1 VVNQCEKRGDPTSVG
16 LGSWI
21 GRTET
26 LTDVSAAAPLEGLAA
41 LLDYGE
47 QPWAAGCVPP
57 LGHWLFFLPR
67 VRQSMIDVDGHPRR
81 GGFLPPVPLPRRM
94 WAAGRIVFRNAIP
107 VGAPIERVSTITDVA
122 AKTGTS
128 GPLVFVTVHH
138 EISVDGRV
146 AIIEDQDLVYR
157 EIPPSA
163 AAPPPVPSP
172 AALRAAA
179 SCRTI
184 SIDAAAL
191 FRYSALTF
199 NAHRI
204 HYDRDYARDVEKYPG
219 LVVHGPFVAT
229 LLMDWFLHHVRGT
242 VTGFAFRAR
251 RPVYA
256 AVPLQLCMGEAGCST
271 QLWALDGEG
280 ALCMSAEVEV
290 S

>member
-1 VVNQCEKRGDPTSVG
+1 MKQDDSTSAD
-16 LGSWI
+16 LASWI

-26 LTDVSAAAPLEGLAA
+26 STDVAAAAPLDGLAA

-47 QPWAAGCVPP
+47 WPWAAGRVPP
-57 LGHWLFFLPR
+57 LGHWLFFQPR
-67 VRQSMIDVDGHPRR
+67 VRQSMIDVDGHARR
-81 GGFLPPVPLPRRM
+81 GSFLPPVPLPRRM
-94 WAAGRIVFRNAIP
+94 WAASRIVFRDPIP
-107 VGAPIERVSTITDVA
+107 VGAPIERVSTIAEVA

-138 EISVDGRV
+138 EIAVDGRV

-157 EIPPSA
+157 EIPPA

-172 AALRAAA
+172 ATLRAAA
-179 SCRTI
+179 RCRTI
-184 SIDAAAL
+184 SVDAAAL

-229 LLMDWFLHHVRGT
+229 LLMDWFLRHGQGT

-251 RPVYA
+251 RPVYE
-256 AVPLQLCMGEAGCST
+256 AVPVQLCMGEAGRST
-271 QLWALDGEG
+271 QLWALGEG

-290 S
+290 SGV